1 MSDSVSHAKEIA
13 MKLYY
18 APGACSLAPHI
29 VAREAGLRLDL
40 EKVDLRSGKTEGG
53 ASFAD
58 INPKGYV
65 PALSLDNG
73 EVLTEVSALVQYV
86 ADQAPQAALM
96 PAAGTDERYRV
107 LEWLGFISTEIHKGF
122 GPLWNPQSPDA
133 AKTIAKANLAKRFAY
148 LDQHL
153 ARGPYLLGE
162 RFTVADAYLFTV
174 ASWTNFHRIDLAPYR
189 NLQAYL
195 QRVGAR
201 EKVREAL
208 RAEGLL
214 QEAA

>member
-1 MSDSVSHAKEIA
+1 
-13 MKLYY
+13 
-18 APGACSLAPHI
+18 
-29 VAREAGLRLDL
+29 
-40 EKVDLRSGKTEGG
+40 
-53 ASFAD
+53 
-58 INPKGYV
+58 
-65 PALSLDNG
+65 
-73 EVLTEVSALVQYV
+73 
-86 ADQAPQAALM
+86 M
-96 PAAGTDERYRV
+96 PAAGTDERYRA

-122 GPLWNPQSPDA
+122 GPLWNPQSPEA
-133 AKTIAKANLAKRFAY
+133 AKTIAKAHLAKRFAY